1 VNIEQLVQR
10 VEILHKH
17 ITDLSETAY
26 VLTWIPSELR
36 PQAFHQLYSAAKNIQ
51 VEAEEVYQQH
61 EELIQTHNLLA
72 TERQYYQNLF
82 ELAPDAYLVTNPE
95 GIIQSANTAAA
106 RLINVAEDY
115 LRGKSI
121 IDFVFP
127 AESQQFT
134 TELIQI
140 SHSQNVKEILLLLQQ
155 HYGKFIAV
163 SITVTVIDYECG
175 QPTKLLWL
183 LRDTSGQRL
192 ESHPHQSQQEL
203 TDNRPIYKYDKGDNI
218 PLNPLVILYV
228 CRGLVKLSTFCE
240 TGEEIL
246 IGLVAEEM
254 VFGSSMTSLPIYQ
267 ATAQTDV
274 ELVSINVSEIAFFS
288 TLSHALLPK
297 IQQRLQQT
305 ESFLVISGRRRV
317 QERLH
322 HLLEFLKQQVGQRIP
337 EGIRLSVRFTHEDI
351 ANTCCT
357 TRVTITRL
365 IGKLQEQ
372 GIIMFDDKKHM
383 IFPDIS

>member
-1 VNIEQLVQR
+1 MNIEQLVQR

-26 VLTWIPSELR
+26 VLTWIPSELL
-36 PQAFHQLYSAAKNIQ
+36 PQAFHQLYSAAKSIQ
-51 VEAEEVYQQH
+51 AEAEGVYQQH
-61 EELIQTHNLLA
+61 EELIQTHNLLE

-95 GIIQSANTAAA
+95 GIIQSVNTAAA
-106 RLINVAEDY
+106 RLINVSQDY

-127 AESQQFT
+127 AEPQQFT
-134 TELIQI
+134 NELIQI

-155 HYGKFIAV
+155 HYGKYIAV
-163 SITVTVIDYECG
+163 SITVTVIDYESE

-192 ESHPHQSQQEL
+192 ESHPHQNQEEL
-203 TDNRPIYKYDKGDNI
+203 TDNRPIYKYDKGENI

-254 VFGSSMTSLPIYQ
+254 VFGSSMTSLAIYQ

-274 ELVSINVSEIAFFS
+274 ELVSINVSEIGFFS

-337 EGIRLSVRFTHEDI
+337 SGIRLTVRFTHEDI
-351 ANTCCT
+351 ANACCT

-372 GIIMFDDKKHM
+372 GIIMLDDKKHI